1 VRSSSMRKSI
11 PTARTVT
18 FQIVLGAAGRRV
30 VSSRGLISEARSG
43 SALYQDKVYFET
55 LDAKVVA
62 LNPKTGKVIWEN
74 QVADNADGYDF
85 NQASMIVKGKIVMGT
100 KGGSA
105 MLRRTTTFGWA
116 GLCGLCVGLLLSNL
130 GAAQAPPP
138 EPPQRADVHA
148 GG

>member
-1 VRSSSMRKSI
+1 
-11 PTARTVT
+11 
-18 FQIVLGAAGRRV
+18 VLEAVGPHVA
-30 VSSRGLISEARSG
+30 SSRGLISNARSG
-43 SALYQDKVYFET
+43 GAQYQDKVYFET

-62 LNPKTGKVIWEN
+62 LNPKTAKIIWEN

-100 KGGSA
+100 KGGSV

-116 GLCGLCVGLLLSNL
+116 GLCGLCVGLLLTNL

-138 EPPQRADVHA
+138 EPPPKGRRTNSRRSKWTLPPCGRATSRPSPR
-148 GG
+148 